1 MGNTLTAC
9 TSGNKEDRIPKNNA
23 PTERPSD
30 ISKEEVSKDGN
41 NANEGTSFMKN
52 VNIRKSLRAARK
64 SVTKPFKKARSDD
77 RNAAKDASGET
88 AKDEVL
94 PEAPNGEAKVADSP
108 TIEVETHTAE
118 TGGVDGSTI
127 QLTIDVASSDDVGN
141 TKDEETGAE
150 DAAAEGEPKDP
161 AEIVAE
167 VISEEAA
174 VGAADDAAE
183 GAAGS
188 QEEETAE
195 KKEDESK
202 EEEEAKEE
210 PKEETTNEVSNEDD
224 SEKTEVDQDS
234 PDGEEAKKAEKAR
247 ITEALFN
254 KYDKDGSGKLKRSEI
269 KRLLKAEFNLD
280 REEASIMPLLIDSDA
295 SEEVSL
301 EEFEAFM
308 DKEDNVNIVT
318 DNKSYRLLAEALKIF
333 KQHDADGSG
342 KLTKEE
348 LGNLLQND
356 LGIPAEQ
363 AESVLIQ
370 HDTTGDEEMGFKEFV
385 KFLPPTSHLLT

>member
-1 MGNTLTAC
+1 
-9 TSGNKEDRIPKNNA
+9 
-23 PTERPSD
+23 
-30 ISKEEVSKDGN
+30 
-41 NANEGTSFMKN
+41 MK
-52 VNIRKSLRAARK
+52 IWC
-64 SVTKPFKKARSDD
+64 P
-77 RNAAKDASGET
+77 G
-88 AKDEVL
+88 
-94 PEAPNGEAKVADSP
+94 SP
-108 TIEVETHTAE
+108 HELKTHTN
-118 TGGVDGSTI
+118 
-127 QLTIDVASSDDVGN
+127 TIDVASSDDVGN

-301 EEFEAFM
+301 EEFEVRTINCDLSHIFAA
-308 DKEDNVNIVT
+308 
-318 DNKSYRLLAEALKIF
+318 KSRE
-333 KQHDADGSG
+333 G
-342 KLTKEE
+342 
-348 LGNLLQND
+348 
-356 LGIPAEQ
+356 
-363 AESVLIQ
+363 
-370 HDTTGDEEMGFKEFV
+370 
-385 KFLPPTSHLLT
+385 